1 MKICIVRVF
10 ALAGYPVASIVKE
23 KRSSNSKRKKN
34 EDEDVLKKMVSE
46 MVLLPNIFGSTP
58 VWLHEASTSTRNI
71 RAL

>member
-10 ALAGYPVASIVKE
+10 ALAGFPVASIVKE
-23 KRSSNSKRKKN
+23 KTSSNSKKN

>member
-10 ALAGYPVASIVKE
+10 ALAGYPVTSIVKE
-23 KRSSNSKRKKN
+23 KTSSNSKKKMN
-34 EDEDVLKKMVSE
+34 VLKKMVSE

>member
-23 KRSSNSKRKKN
+23 KTSSNSKKKMN
-34 EDEDVLKKMVSE
+34 VLKKMVSE